1 MVVAKSPARGQSL
14 QRSKTMRSRR
24 HRKGDNV
31 RRKWGV
37 EKQKSVIGKEECEE
51 FEYGE
56 GNRENS
62 KRIWKRANKRL
73 SPCRE
78 SAIGQGRT

>member
-1 MVVAKSPARGQSL
+1 MSNKEVVSGEA
-14 QRSKTMRSRR
+14 
-24 HRKGDNV
+24 
-31 RRKWGV
+31 
-37 EKQKSVIGKEECEE
+37 KSVIVKEECEE

-62 KRIWKRANKRL
+62 KRIWKRANKRI

-78 SAIGQGRT
+78 SAIGQGRA